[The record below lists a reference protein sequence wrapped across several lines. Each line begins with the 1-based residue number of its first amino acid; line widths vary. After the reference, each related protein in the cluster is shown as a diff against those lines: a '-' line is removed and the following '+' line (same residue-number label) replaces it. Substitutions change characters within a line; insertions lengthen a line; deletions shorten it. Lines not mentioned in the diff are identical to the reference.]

1 MIAFNYIA
9 FLTWLLIVTSVSAFC
24 VTLLHKWGVTEYVQI
39 HGNDF
44 FAKMFSCDFCLSWW
58 VGIAITLFVV
68 LITQRI
74 ECALIPFSST
84 ILSRNLL

>member
-9 FLTWLLIVTSVSAFC
+9 FLTWLLIVTTISAFL

-44 FAKMFSCDFCLSWW
+44 FAKMFSCDFLFKL
-58 VGIAITLFVV
+58 VGGYRDNAFYS
-68 LITQRI
+68 
-74 ECALIPFSST
+74 ADNPAH
-84 ILSRNLL
+84 